1 MPSIQTAS
9 ILVTSFNNGFV
20 SPWGNNELIPLY
32 SSVPLKTPVV
42 GCLPCVVCGGSPIR
56 DEIVANAGG
65 LGGAGFGVNGRG
77 RGGFGSG
84 SGGGGGDEVIITL
97 NANIFPADFIVLRF
111 LFTDGLDLDTGTRIM
126 SPELGPYVGWGS
138 CKSDSFTGSNG
149 LVWYEWGGDN
159 RGTGYEA
166 VLINVKNIRS
176 AYPDSNISGECF
188 GNWYEAIE
196 SGNVVVSLTGYLGGV
211 MEQVGFDYRNVG
223 GEQTAYITKQTNSQ
237 SLRRACFLGDL
248 LTNFVYTPL
257 NQLSWV

>member
-1 MPSIQTAS
+1 
-9 ILVTSFNNGFV
+9 VC
-20 SPWGNNELIPLY
+20 GN
-32 SSVPLKTPVV
+32 SSV
-42 GCLPCVVCGGSPIR
+42 R
-56 DEIVANAGG
+56 DQIVANAGG

-77 RGGFGSG
+77 RDGFGSG
-84 SGGGGGDEVIITL
+84 SGGGGGGGGGGSGSGSGGDEVIITL

-126 SPELGPYVGWGS
+126 SPELGPYVGW
-138 CKSDSFTGSNG
+138 CKDTSFIGSNG
-149 LVWYEWGGDN
+149 LVWYEWSGDN
-159 RGTGYEA
+159 IGTGYEA

-188 GNWYEAIE
+188 GNWFAVIE

-223 GEQTAYITKQTNSQ
+223 GEQTADITKQTNS
-237 SLRRACFLGDL
+237 RAVGAGCYLGEL